1 MDERDFMR
9 RFALF
14 ALCFAVSGCAPAY
27 QPAVDMTAVNPDVY
41 HDDLAACR
49 TKTGQDFKTGRS
61 FAGGPMFA
69 DSVILASVGVAA
81 VPVIGYLF
89 ATSNLGL
96 AASTGALS
104 GATAGGAVGAAT
116 GASPGKA
123 SSATPPPSSDPK
135 AALDRCLT
143 DYGYKLQAPQS

>member
-1 MDERDFMR
+1 MR

-14 ALCFAVSGCAPAY
+14 AICFAASGCAPAY
-27 QPAVDMTAVNPDVY
+27 RPAVDMTGVNPDVY

-49 TKTGQDFKTGRS
+49 TKTGPGFQTGQS

-69 DSVILASVGVAA
+69 DTVILASVGVAA
-81 VPVIGYLF
+81 APMAGFLF
-89 ATSNLGL
+89 TGAATNLGL
-96 AASTGALS
+96 AESTGAIS
-104 GATAGGAVGAAT
+104 GAAAGGTIGAAT

-123 SSATPPPSSDPK
+123 PSAPPPPSDPK

-143 DYGYKLQAPQS
+143 DYVYKLQAQAP

>member
-1 MDERDFMR
+1 MR

-14 ALCFAVSGCAPAY
+14 ALCFVASGCAPAY
-27 QPAVDMTAVNPDVY
+27 RPAVDMTGVNPDVY

-49 TKTGQDFKTGRS
+49 TKTGQGFQTGQS

-69 DSVILASVGVAA
+69 DTVIVASLGVAA
-81 VPVIGYLF
+81 APVLGLVYTDA
-89 ATSNLGL
+89 ATNLGL
-96 AASTGALS
+96 AESTGAIS
-104 GATAGGAVGAAT
+104 GAVAGGAIGAAT
-116 GASPGKA
+116 GASPGNA
-123 SSATPPPSSDPK
+123 SSTPPPPSDPK

>member
-1 MDERDFMR
+1 MR

-14 ALCFAVSGCAPAY
+14 ALCFAASGCAPAY
-27 QPAVDMTAVNPDVY
+27 RPAVDMTGVNPDVY

-49 TKTGQDFKTGRS
+49 TKTGQGFQTGQS

-69 DSVILASVGVAA
+69 DTVIVASLGVAA
-81 VPVIGYLF
+81 APMLGYLG
-89 ATSNLGL
+89 AASNVGL
-96 AASTGALS
+96 AESTGAMS
-104 GATAGGAVGAAT
+104 GAVAGGAVGAAT

-123 SSATPPPSSDPK
+123 PNAPPPADPK

-143 DYGYKLQAPQS
+143 DYGYKVQAAAP